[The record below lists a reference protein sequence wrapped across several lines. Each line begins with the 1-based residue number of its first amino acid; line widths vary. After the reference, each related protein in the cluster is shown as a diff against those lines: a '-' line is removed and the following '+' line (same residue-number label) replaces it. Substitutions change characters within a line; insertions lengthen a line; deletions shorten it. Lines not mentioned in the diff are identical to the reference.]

1 MELTFPAGK
10 PNALREY
17 YHGVVQPKIFPMLR
31 ICVAMSAPLSVSSYL
46 PLIYP
51 GERRHE
57 IVLVLHYYE
66 GVGSFIAKKYY
77 RGAILV
83 ERWPQ

>member
-1 MELTFPAGK
+1 MESTFPAGQL
-10 PNALREY
+10 NALKEH
-17 YHGVVQPKIFPMLR
+17 YHGVVQPKTFPMLR

-46 PLIYP
+46 LHP

-57 IVLVLHYYE
+57 LVLVMHYCE
-66 GVGSFIAKKYY
+66 VVGSFIAKKYH